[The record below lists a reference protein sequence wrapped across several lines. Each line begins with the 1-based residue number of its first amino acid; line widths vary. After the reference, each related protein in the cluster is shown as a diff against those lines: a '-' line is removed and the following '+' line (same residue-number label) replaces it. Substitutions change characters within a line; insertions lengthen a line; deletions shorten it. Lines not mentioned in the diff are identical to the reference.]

1 MSRQAAE
8 WAAYLDLPT
17 VRGSAGG
24 PGGPR
29 VPAHLLEDFSEDAY
43 RCEAIDL
50 AYQVC
55 SEHMRWADSQEVQ
68 EKERRERQDAIRAAK
83 AGARGGGG
91 YPVAATASKPAVA
104 SGGRDEVTIEFH
116 LPPSGTPPRTEAFKP
131 WIQSFDIYGR
141 VYEMLPSKDRAFFM
155 TVKGPGVQGIKKLD
169 ESTWDSRLSD
179 LGMRA
184 GSAYTLHV
192 TQA

>member
-1 MSRQAAE
+1 
-8 WAAYLDLPT
+8 
-17 VRGSAGG
+17 
-24 PGGPR
+24 
-29 VPAHLLEDFSEDAY
+29 
-43 RCEAIDL
+43 
-50 AYQVC
+50 
-55 SEHMRWADSQEVQ
+55 MRWADSQEVQ